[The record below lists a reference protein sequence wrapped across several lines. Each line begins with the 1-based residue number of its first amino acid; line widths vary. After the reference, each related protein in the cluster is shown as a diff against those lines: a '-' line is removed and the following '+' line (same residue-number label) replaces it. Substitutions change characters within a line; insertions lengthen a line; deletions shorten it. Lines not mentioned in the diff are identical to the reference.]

1 MRDRAELNGLI
12 QQLDQLR
19 SEMVSAE
26 AAGRAEIEQVSPEH
40 IASARNLLH
49 YMALR
54 RHDIRDLQIR
64 LASLGL
70 SSLGRTESRV
80 IDALQGVINVLA
92 KLAGDEWGLPGAS
105 ESIPELCNGQNLL
118 QAKTEDLLGPAPE
131 DRRVRIMVTMPPEA
145 ATDYD
150 LVLKLLLN
158 GMNCMRINCAHD
170 GPEAWNNMIQNLRR
184 AQKETG
190 KSCKVA
196 MDVAGPKLRTG
207 PIEPGP
213 CVLKYR
219 PKRDVYGRVESPARI
234 WLTPADDPEIPPSP
248 AASVPVPGKWLS
260 QLKAGSLIRFTDA
273 RGANRSMKVEAACGS
288 SRWAEALQTAYLM
301 PGIALTVEE
310 DFEAG
315 SAGAGSACI
324 GAIPPTPQTLR
335 LNSGDRLVLTR
346 SPEPGQ
352 PAEYDAD
359 KHLIGPARIAVFP
372 AEFFDYVRAGE
383 PIWFDDGRIGGT
395 IASVAGDEVVVE
407 ITQARPSGE
416 KLGAEKGI
424 NVPETD
430 LRLPSLTPEDLKNL
444 RFIVG
449 HADIVGYSFVRTE
462 EDVHELQARLAEL
475 NGRHLGII
483 LKIETRKGFDNLP
496 RLLVAAMRTR
506 AVGVM
511 IARGDLAVECGYQRL
526 AEVQEEILWICEAAH
541 MPVIWATQVLESL
554 AKNGIPSRSEIT
566 DAAMGE
572 RAECVMLNKG
582 PYIVEAVRAL
592 DDILRRMEAH
602 QDKKRS
608 MLRRL
613 HVAGAVSAASGQ

>member
-1 MRDRAELNGLI
+1 MHDRAELNGLI
-12 QQLDQLR
+12 QQLDLLR

-26 AAGRAEIEQVSPEH
+26 AAGRAEVEQVSPEH
-40 IASARNLLH
+40 IASAKNLLH

-54 RHDIRDLQIR
+54 RHDIRDLQMQ

-80 IDALQGVINVLA
+80 IDALQGVRNVLA
-92 KLAGDEWGLPGAS
+92 KLAGGEGKPGAS
-105 ESIPELCNGQNLL
+105 EGIPESCNGQNLL
-118 QAKTEDLLGPAPE
+118 QANTEALLGPAPE
-131 DRRVRIMVTMPPEA
+131 DRRVRIMVTMPPDA

-170 GPEAWNNMIQNLRR
+170 GPEAWSSMIQNLRR

-213 CVLKYR
+213 RVLKYR
-219 PKRDVYGRVESPARI
+219 PKRDIYGRVESPARI
-234 WLTPADDPEIPPSP
+234 WLTPAEDPEIPPST
-248 AASVPVPGKWLS
+248 AVSVPVPGRWLS

-273 RGANRSMKVEAACGS
+273 RGANRSMKVEAACGN
-288 SRWAEALQTAYLM
+288 SRWAEAMQTAYLT
-301 PGIALTVEE
+301 PGIVLTAEE
-310 DFEAG
+310 DFDAE
-315 SAGAGSACI
+315 SSGAGSACI
-324 GAIPPTPQTLR
+324 GAIPPTLQTLR
-335 LNSGDRLVLTR
+335 LKSGDRLVLTR
-346 SPEPGQ
+346 SCDPGK
-352 PAEYDAD
+352 PAQYDEQMG
-359 KHLIGPARIAVFP
+359 LIRPARIGACP
-372 AEFFDYVRAGE
+372 PEFFDYVRAGE
-383 PIWFDDGRIGGT
+383 PIWFDDGRIGGM
-395 IASVAGDEVVVE
+395 IASVAPDEVVVE
-407 ITQARPSGE
+407 ITHARPSGE

-430 LRLPSLTPEDLKNL
+430 LGLPSLMPEDLKNL
-444 RFIVG
+444 DFIVE
-449 HADIVGYSFVRTE
+449 HADIVGYSFVRSE
-462 EDVHELQARLAEL
+462 EDVQGLQARLAEL
-475 NGRHLGII
+475 NGQHLGII

-541 MPVIWATQVLESL
+541 LPVIWATQVLESL
-554 AKNGIPSRSEIT
+554 AKTGIPSRSEIT

-582 PYIVEAVRAL
+582 PYIVAAVRAL

-613 HVAGAVSAASGQ
+613 HVAGALSAASGQ